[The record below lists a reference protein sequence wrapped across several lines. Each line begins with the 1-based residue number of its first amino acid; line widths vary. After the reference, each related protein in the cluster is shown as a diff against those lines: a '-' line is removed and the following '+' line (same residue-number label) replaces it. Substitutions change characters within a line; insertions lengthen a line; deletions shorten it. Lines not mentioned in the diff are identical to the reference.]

1 MRTSENYDNKLINE
15 DGTKKLEAY
24 NDTYV
29 KEQMVIILKQILDW
43 DLYIN
48 PDDYGVDLLSKD
60 GTFGVELEHGGWND
74 DFWLDKYY
82 PYKSKELNYPH
93 VNMPSR
99 KKKWYKEYYN
109 VNLEPDR
116 NKKPIWG
123 KKHNPTFENNV
134 FIRTNKQLTQMIII
148 WPDTVF
154 TNSFEDKMIYANNS
168 GKVEPFMCFKRENV
182 ETRDLV
188 NNDWVIK
195 PTE

>member
-1 MRTSENYDNKLINE
+1 
-15 DGTKKLEAY
+15 
-24 NDTYV
+24 
-29 KEQMVIILKQILDW
+29 
-43 DLYIN
+43 
-48 PDDYGVDLLSKD
+48 
-60 GTFGVELEHGGWND
+60 
-74 DFWLDKYY
+74 
-82 PYKSKELNYPH
+82 
-93 VNMPSR
+93 MPSR

-109 VNLEPDR
+109 INLEPDR

-123 KKHNPTFENNV
+123 KKHNPTFKNNV

-154 TNSFEDKMIYANNS
+154 SNSFEDKMIYANNS